1 MMNVDELKARATQA
15 IDAHADE
22 LIDLSLRI
30 HAHPELAFQETQAC
44 AWLTEYLAK
53 NGFDVTAGIA
63 DLPTAFRAT
72 AGNGSPNVA
81 VLAEYDALPGIGHG
95 CGHNII
101 ATTAAGAGIGVRSVI
116 DELAGTVHVIGTP
129 AEEVYG
135 GKAAMIRAGAFDG
148 LDAAIMTH
156 PGSRDSVVAKA
167 LACAE
172 LSVEYHGREAHA
184 AAQPERGIN
193 ALEAMIIAFN
203 SINSLRQ
210 HIRRSARVH
219 GVITHG
225 GDAPNIVPGHTAASF
240 LVRAE
245 DDEYLE
251 ELKLRVASCLEAGA
265 IATGARL
272 ELKWNINQY
281 CAMNTNRAIAEAHRR
296 NLGRIGRAVPEND
309 TPQPLGS
316 TDMGNVSKVVPG
328 IHPSIAIAPAT
339 VNGHSPEFAAYAA
352 SEAGCRAVI
361 DGAKALAM
369 TAIDILSD
377 NTLREE
383 MRREFERSRSDVS
396 PAAPSTS
403 GE

>member
-1 MMNVDELKARATQA
+1 MDVDDLKRRAMQA

-22 LIDLSLRI
+22 LIELSLRI
-30 HAHPELAFQETQAC
+30 HANPELAFQETQAC
-44 AWLTEYLAK
+44 AWLTEYLGK
-53 NGFDVTAGIA
+53 NGFEVTAGIA
-63 DLPTAFRAT
+63 GLPTAFRAT
-72 AGNGSPNVA
+72 AGRGSPNVA

-101 ATTAAGAGIGVRSVI
+101 ATTAAGAGIGVRGVI
-116 DELAGTVHVIGTP
+116 DELGGSVHVIGTP

-135 GKAAMIRAGAFDG
+135 GKAAMIRAGAFEG

-156 PGSRDSVVAKA
+156 PGSRDSVVATA

-172 LSVEYHGREAHA
+172 LSVAYHGREAHA

-203 SINSLRQ
+203 SINALRQ
-210 HIRRSARVH
+210 HIKRTARVH

-225 GDAPNIVPGHTAASF
+225 GDAPNIVPGHAAASF

-245 DDEYLE
+245 DDGYLE
-251 ELKLRVASCLEAGA
+251 ELKLRVAACFEAGA
-265 IATGARL
+265 TATGSRL

-281 CAMNTNRAIAEAHRR
+281 SAMNTNRAIAEAHRR
-296 NLGRIGRAVPEND
+296 NLGRIGREVPEDD

-316 TDMGNVSKVVPG
+316 TDMGNVSRIVPG
-328 IHPSIAIAPAT
+328 IHPSIAIAPGT
-339 VNGHSPEFAAYAA
+339 VSGHSPEFAQYAA
-352 SEAGCRAVI
+352 SESGARAVV

-377 NTLREE
+377 DGLRSA
-383 MRREFERSRSDVS
+383 MREEFERSRADAE
-396 PAAPSTS
+396 PAK
-403 GE
+403 G